1 MYNDPDPVITEFTA
15 ERSVA
20 CQNEGCQR
28 FEQTI
33 EVELDIEN
41 SGGYLELFTYVCTEC
56 DHRNDIE
63 VEIGNPE
70 SYYFV
75 DNYDKADYA

>member
-1 MYNDPDPVITEFTA
+1 MYHDPDPTITEFTA

-33 EVELDIEN
+33 EVELLVEN
-41 SGGYLELFTYVCTEC
+41 IGGNLEQFTYVCTEC
-56 DHRNDIE
+56 DHRNEFE